1 MLVKLLLA
9 AFSAAAILL
18 WLSIFG
24 YLLLLAAM
32 ATRRRVRSQAPVELP
47 AIALILPT
55 FNEATRIDAKL
66 ADLARTEYPRDRLRI
81 IVVDARSSDDTVE
94 RVEAARRA
102 GAPIELLR
110 APQAGSKLEQ
120 LRYALESVRE
130 EVVVATD
137 ADAELD
143 PACVRLLVEVLG
155 RDPHTAV
162 AGARVRPATRLPE
175 ERIYW
180 WFLNTLWWLE
190 GEALSAAAVS
200 GVCYAMRRRVVLE
213 APRAPGADD
222 ILFALAAGAT
232 GHGVRLCRAAWA
244 RETRVPQTI
253 AEFVRFRRR
262 RGAGYFGAL
271 LAPLPATGLTGWRVA
286 RGVRLFHFRVTPA
299 TTAVVVASGLAL
311 LWTPYW
317 PWPLAAAAGFALPL
331 FAALFASRS
340 LADVCARR
348 WQLGV
353 RAVSLVGLVWLSLLL
368 TPRRAV
374 ADRVR
379 DATAAPELSD
389 AEEPS

>member
-1 MLVKLLLA
+1 MLVMLLLA

-47 AIALILPT
+47 PIALILPT

-143 PACVRLLVEVLG
+143 PACVRLLVELLG

-299 TTAVVVASGLAL
+299 TTAVVVTSGLAL

-317 PWPLAAAAGFALPL
+317 PSPLAAAAGFALPL

-379 DATAAPELSD
+379 DASAAPELSD

>member
-1 MLVKLLLA
+1 MLVTSLLA
-9 AFSAAAILL
+9 AFAAVATLL

-24 YLLLLAAM
+24 YLALLAAI
-32 ATRRRVRSQAPVELP
+32 ATRRRAGSQAPVDLP

-55 FNEATRIDAKL
+55 FNEAARIDAKL
-66 ADLARTEYPRDRLRI
+66 ADLARIDYPRDRLRI
-81 IVVDARSSDDTVE
+81 IVVDGRSSDGTLE
-94 RVEAARRA
+94 RVEAARQG
-102 GAPIELLR
+102 GAPIEVLR
-110 APQAGSKLEQ
+110 ASQAVSKLEQ
-120 LRYALESVRE
+120 LRCGLEAVRE

-143 PACVRLLVEVLG
+143 PACVRLLVEVLV

-162 AGARVRPATRLPE
+162 AGARVRPATRLAE

-232 GHGVRLCRAAWA
+232 GHGVRLCRPAWA
-244 RETRVPQTI
+244 RETRVPQTV
-253 AEFVRFRRR
+253 ADFVRFRRR

-271 LAPLPATGLTGWRVA
+271 LAPLPASGLTGWRIA

-299 TTAVVVASGLAL
+299 TTAIVVVSGVAL

-317 PWPLAAAAGFALPL
+317 PWPLAAGAAFALPV

-348 WQLGV
+348 WQLAV
-353 RAVSLVGLVWLSLLL
+353 RALSLVGLVWWSLLL

-379 DATAAPELSD
+379 DATAAAALSD